1 MIKLSPGNPF
11 AGEKVSQETV
21 KALERMYNVDKNV
34 FLQYLDYIGN
44 LIFHQDFGLS
54 FKNIGVKV
62 NDLIFPTDSD
72 SGFWLSLKFGMV
84 VLIVVVIFGVLLGI
98 ISALNENSKID
109 RLLNFFSVVGIA
121 IPPIVIAPI
130 LVLVFSVFLRIFPP
144 IGWEYDFSHLFLP
157 VVALS
162 IPNICFLAQIQRNSL
177 VDIMNSKFILTAR
190 SNGLPKNHILLKHAL
205 KPSLIPVISYL
216 GPTAAGII
224 SGSVVIERMFL
235 FPGIGTLTISSA
247 LYRDYSSILALVI
260 LYSCILIFCNTVVD
274 ILYTY
279 ISPQVKLD

>member
-1 MIKLSPGNPF
+1 MVYFIIKRILNSIVTIYFVITVTFFMIKLSPGNPF

-98 ISALNENSKID
+98 ISALNEKLSRKFFQEEEDNHQEAEQKGSKCI
-109 RLLNFFSVVGIA
+109 
-121 IPPIVIAPI
+121 
-130 LVLVFSVFLRIFPP
+130 IF
-144 IGWEYDFSHLFLP
+144 
-157 VVALS
+157 
-162 IPNICFLAQIQRNSL
+162 
-177 VDIMNSKFILTAR
+177 
-190 SNGLPKNHILLKHAL
+190 
-205 KPSLIPVISYL
+205 
-216 GPTAAGII
+216 
-224 SGSVVIERMFL
+224 
-235 FPGIGTLTISSA
+235 
-247 LYRDYSSILALVI
+247 
-260 LYSCILIFCNTVVD
+260 
-274 ILYTY
+274 
-279 ISPQVKLD
+279 